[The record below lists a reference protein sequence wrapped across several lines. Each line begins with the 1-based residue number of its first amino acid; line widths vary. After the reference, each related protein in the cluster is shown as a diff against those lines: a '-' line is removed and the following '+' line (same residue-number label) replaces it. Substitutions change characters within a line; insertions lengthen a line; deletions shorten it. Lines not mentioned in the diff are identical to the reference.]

1 MNLMQETTR
10 CGSQEQM
17 NSSLLPLE
25 LQRLIFE
32 LASVSNKEGCG
43 WSEDI
48 LSILLVARRVYH
60 W

>member
-1 MNLMQETTR
+1 MHEATR
-10 CGSQEQM
+10 CGLQEQM
-17 NSSLLPLE
+17 SYPLLPPELE
-25 LQRLIFE
+25 FLIFE